1 MSETLLATALGVIVL
16 LVGGAIVWL
25 RLGLNEQAERVTKL
39 NERVTELEVGGL
51 RESNALER
59 KLTEAL
65 TAIRE
70 SLVRIESRL
79 EHLERGQQHQ
89 GSARNG

>member
-1 MSETLLATALGVIVL
+1 MSEVL
-16 LVGGAIVWL
+16 LGSALAVIAALMSGAIVWL
-25 RLGLNEQAERVTKL
+25 RLSINEQAERTTKL
-39 NERVTELEVGGL
+39 QERVTDLEVGGL

-70 SLVRIESRL
+70 SLVRIEGRL
-79 EHLERGQQHQ
+79 EHLERGQAH
-89 GSARNG
+89 GAARTG